1 MYATSG
7 DLSSRRLTPFFSVL
21 LNVSNRT
28 FDRAILSE
36 TEVVPNCYLLFFGVA
51 SHNLM
56 KDVILLSALFVS
68 IGGCI
73 YAFIRQRQT
82 QENMNIMLKE
92 LETLQQAEGNLIAV
106 TEK

>member
-1 MYATSG
+1 M
-7 DLSSRRLTPFFSVL
+7 
-21 LNVSNRT
+21 
-28 FDRAILSE
+28 
-36 TEVVPNCYLLFFGVA
+36 LFIFVIDT
-51 SHNLM
+51 HNLM
-56 KDVILLSALFVS
+56 KDMILISALFVS

-73 YAFIRQRQT
+73 YAFLRQRQT